1 MIGTKLAHYEI
12 TSHLGAGGMGEVYQA
27 TDSKLG
33 RSVAIKLLPE
43 AFIHDTERVARF
55 QREARVLASLN
66 HPNIAAIYGVEE
78 SGGRKFLVM
87 ELVPGETLAERIKRG
102 PIAVDE
108 ALGFAKQIA
117 EALEAAHEKGII
129 HRDLKPGNV
138 MITPPGEVKVL
149 DFGLAK
155 VRQTEGDGASLS
167 YSPTMITAAGPGM
180 ILGTAAYMSPEQ
192 AKGKE
197 SDRTSD
203 IWAFGCVLYEMLTA
217 RTVFQGETANEIFAE
232 VLRAEP
238 DWHWLPMDTPEG
250 IRRLLRRCLLKS
262 QKQRLPHIGVARI
275 EINEVQSGPQMDGRV
290 VQSTR
295 HGRERIV
302 WISIVALVT
311 LFAVAVIVRA
321 LRPSPLNPELRFEI
335 NTPPTTD
342 AVSMGISADGQK
354 IVFVGSSGSQSG
366 LWLRSMDSV
375 SSRLLA
381 GTDGASFPFWSPDNR
396 SVGFFAGGKLKRI
409 DIDSGSVQ
417 VLANAAAGRGGT
429 WNRDGTILFAT
440 YPSNSIFRISAT
452 GGEPEGLMQEATRP
466 GLLRFPQ
473 FLPDGR
479 HFLYYVIGSSEARGV
494 YVGQIDR
501 RETQRVVD
509 ADSPAAYT
517 SSGQLLFVREGTLFA
532 QSFDPVRL
540 TLDGKPLRVAQQ
552 ITVDPVISLAAF
564 SASAAGPIIYRTGLP
579 SGQRQ
584 LVWFDRFGKEI
595 GKVGDRDGAGSVNPS
610 ISSDGQRLARNRTV
624 DGNNDIWLLDLG
636 RGVLS
641 RLTFHAANDIF
652 PVWSP
657 DGNRIVFDSD
667 RTGTSDLYEKSVN
680 GGASEQRLLATPK
693 DKQAMDW
700 SPDGHFLLYRSLDP
714 KTSYDLWVLPLD
726 GDRKPFPVVQTNF
739 DERDGQFSPD
749 GRWIAYQS
757 NESGRFEIYVQSFP
771 GGGKWQISTN
781 GGAQARWRRDG
792 KELFYIA
799 LDARLMGVRIRLA
812 SDHKV
817 VDVSSPTP
825 LFDTRVGG
833 ALQGNLGQ
841 QYVVSPDGNKFLMN
855 TITEEATSPITV
867 ILNWKAKS

>member
-27 TDSKLG
+27 TDSKLA

-43 AFIHDTERVARF
+43 AFSHDTERVARF

-311 LFAVAVIVRA
+311 LFAVAAIVGA
-321 LRPSPLNPELRFEI
+321 LRPSPLNPELRLEI
-335 NTPPTTD
+335 NTPPPTD

-417 VLANAAAGRGGT
+417 LLANAAAGRGGT
-429 WNRDGTILFAT
+429 WNRNGTILFAT

-501 RETQRVVD
+501 RERQRVVD

-584 LVWFDRFGKEI
+584 LVWFDRSGKEI

-799 LDARLMGVRIRLA
+799 LDARLMAVRVRLA

-833 ALQGNLGQ
+833 ALQGNLGH